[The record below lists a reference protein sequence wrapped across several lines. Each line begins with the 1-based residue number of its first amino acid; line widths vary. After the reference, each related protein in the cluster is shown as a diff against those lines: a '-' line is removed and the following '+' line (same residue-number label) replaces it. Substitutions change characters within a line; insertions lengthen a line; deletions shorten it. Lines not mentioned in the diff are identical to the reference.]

1 MLSVLLS
8 CAFTALS
15 LGGLVLVST
24 RIIDQTRAQI
34 AADAA
39 ALWAVYGGEPAAQ
52 EIALRNGA
60 QLMSSATQGNGVQ
73 SVQVRVGRQYAT
85 ANARD
90 SWAQQLPTMSP

>member
-1 MLSVLLS
+1 VLSVLLS

-15 LGGLVLVST
+15 LGGLVVVST
-24 RIIDQTRAQI
+24 HIIDQTRAQI

-39 ALWAVYGGEPAAQ
+39 ALGAVYGGDSAARD
-52 EIALRNGA
+52 IASRNGA
-60 QLMSSATQGNGVQ
+60 QVVSSAIRDDGVHA
-73 SVQVRVGRQYAT
+73 VKVRVGRQYAT

>member
-1 MLSVLLS
+1 LSVVLS

-15 LGGLVLVST
+15 LGGLVVVST
-24 RIIDQTRAQI
+24 HIIDQTRAQI

-39 ALWAVYGGEPAAQ
+39 ALGAVYGGESMARN
-52 EIALRNGA
+52 IASRNGA
-60 QLMSSATQGNGVQ
+60 QVVSSATQDNGVHA
-73 SVQVRVGRQYAT
+73 VRVRVGRQYAT

>member
-1 MLSVLLS
+1 MLGVLLS

-24 RIIDQTRAQI
+24 HIIDQTRAQI

-39 ALWAVYGGEPAAQ
+39 ALGAVYGGEPVAQ
-52 EIALRNGA
+52 DIAFRNGA
-60 QLMSSATQGNGVQ
+60 QLMSSATQDDGVQ
-73 SVQVRVGRQYAT
+73 SVRVRVGRQYAI
-85 ANARD
+85 AHARD